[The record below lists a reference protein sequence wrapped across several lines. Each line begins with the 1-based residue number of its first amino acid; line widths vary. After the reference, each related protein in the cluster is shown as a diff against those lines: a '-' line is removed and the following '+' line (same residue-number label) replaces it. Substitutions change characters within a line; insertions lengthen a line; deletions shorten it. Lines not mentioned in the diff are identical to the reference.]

1 MNVQQPEALR
11 LAEALDV
18 DATNGDMGR
27 KPDQKCHK
35 RQAAAE
41 LRRLY
46 ELAQE
51 QHTEKYGLRLEVRN
65 LVEALQRLRKMCTP
79 ELSHQEALM
88 CRVIDA
94 AIAKA
99 TTT

>member
-11 LAEALDV
+11 LADALDCY
-18 DATNGDMGR
+18 DHNGMS
-27 KPDQKCHK
+27 K
-35 RQAAAE
+35 AAAE